1 MVEILYGNIRKAFIM
16 TDNQIRKL
24 KEKKIK
30 LDDQIME
37 LRMLRKEAKDN
48 DKIDEVIILNI
59 KIDALRD
66 KKASINNKLR
76 IEHNKRISCTLGI
89 DNDNMREDE

>member
-1 MVEILYGNIRKAFIM
+1 M

-48 DKIDEVIILNI
+48 DKIDEVINLNI
-59 KIDALRD
+59 KIDDLRD

-76 IEHNKRISCTLGI
+76 IEHNERISCTLGI

>member
-1 MVEILYGNIRKAFIM
+1 M

-66 KKASINNKLR
+66 KKA
-76 IEHNKRISCTLGI
+76 
-89 DNDNMREDE
+89 

>member
-1 MVEILYGNIRKAFIM
+1 M

-59 KIDALRD
+59 KIDDLRD
-66 KKASINNKLR
+66 KKTSINNKLR
-76 IEHNKRISCTLGI
+76 IDHNKRI
-89 DNDNMREDE
+89 RH

>member
-1 MVEILYGNIRKAFIM
+1 M

-59 KIDALRD
+59 KIDDLRD

-76 IEHNKRISCTLGI
+76 IEHNKRI
-89 DNDNMREDE
+89 RH

>member
-37 LRMLRKEAKDN
+37 LRMLRKEDKD
-48 DKIDEVIILNI
+48 
-59 KIDALRD
+59 
-66 KKASINNKLR
+66 
-76 IEHNKRISCTLGI
+76 
-89 DNDNMREDE
+89 DN

>member
-1 MVEILYGNIRKAFIM
+1 MQG
-16 TDNQIRKL
+16 
-24 KEKKIK
+24 
-30 LDDQIME
+30 
-37 LRMLRKEAKDN
+37 
-48 DKIDEVIILNI
+48 

-76 IEHNKRISCTLGI
+76 IDHNKRISCTLGI

>member
-1 MVEILYGNIRKAFIM
+1 M

-48 DKIDEVIILNI
+48 DKIDEVINLNI
-59 KIDALRD
+59 KIDDLRD

-76 IEHNKRISCTLGI
+76 IDHNKRI
-89 DNDNMREDE
+89 

>member
-1 MVEILYGNIRKAFIM
+1 M

-76 IEHNKRISCTLGI
+76 IDHNKRI
-89 DNDNMREDE
+89 RH

>member
-1 MVEILYGNIRKAFIM
+1 M

-48 DKIDEVIILNI
+48 DKIDEVINLNI
-59 KIDALRD
+59 KIDDLRD

-76 IEHNKRISCTLGI
+76 IDHNKRISCTLSI

>member
-1 MVEILYGNIRKAFIM
+1 M

-48 DKIDEVIILNI
+48 D
-59 KIDALRD
+59 
-66 KKASINNKLR
+66 
-76 IEHNKRISCTLGI
+76 
-89 DNDNMREDE
+89 NMKEDE